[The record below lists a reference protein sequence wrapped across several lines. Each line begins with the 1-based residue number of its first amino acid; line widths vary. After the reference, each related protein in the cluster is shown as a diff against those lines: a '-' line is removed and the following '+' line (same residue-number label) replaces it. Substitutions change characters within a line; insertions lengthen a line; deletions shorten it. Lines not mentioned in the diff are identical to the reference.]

1 MATLCAAAAS
11 TASVSHRDTHC
22 TLLYCTLHCCTMH
35 TAGCTEIVCKT
46 VDGDLHIVERE
57 KICAISLYFSDL
69 FAASGV
75 KSPLQLI
82 QCMDDTY
89 CSIL

>member
-22 TLLYCTLHCCTMH
+22 TLLYCTLH
-35 TAGCTEIVCKT
+35 TADCTEIVCKT

-57 KICAISLYFSDL
+57 KIRAISLYFSDL